1 MDGGSETNIARS
13 YYLLNDFDI
22 TISFD
27 TVLLRLHSW
36 LRPDK
41 TLTLSVTQLVR
52 VTIHGDEMYTL
63 SSHHSLY

>member
-22 TISFD
+22 TISFY